1 MRRFLV
7 LDGGSSLYGIGADH
21 VREITPERPTT
32 RIPGAPPHVRGLLNL
47 RGTLVPLLDLAER
60 LTGQGVTSADPSI
73 VVVHADGRL
82 LALLVDDVL
91 EVEEVDE
98 AAVAPSPAGGNDS
111 LVTELGHLDDRIVLL
126 VDVPELVRQTLA

>member
-21 VREITPERPTT
+21 VREISPDRPTT
-32 RIPGAPPHVRGLLNL
+32 RIPGAPPYVRGLLNL
-47 RGTLVPLLDLAER
+47 RGTLVPLLDLSER
-60 LTGQGVTSADPSI
+60 LTGQGVTSGDPSI

-91 EVEEVDE
+91 EVEEVAE
-98 AAVAPSPAGGNDS
+98 SAVDPSPAVGSDP
-111 LVTELGHLDDRIVLL
+111 LVAELGHLDDRIVLL